1 MLLIEL
7 ISISNMG
14 VSLIETCFCS
24 RLYGRSNVCKT
35 GIISCTDRLYCETKY
50 FYMVGSQNSAQNI
63 EKIAHCYRLPLYST
77 RSQNGFCKKK
87 MIGNLLAIS
96 YFKNSSKKVHYCILH
111 VLKMVLQEK
120 KLIENWFALV
130 SLVRIYATR
139 RRITFMYLPY

>member
-120 KLIENWFALV
+120 NLIESLFA
-130 SLVRIYATR
+130 LVRIYATR
-139 RRITFMYLPY
+139 RWITFMYLP